1 MVLSLCTV
9 GPASKETEMAINN
22 DALQA
27 GSIHPVAKLDLDIDH
42 RFAGLRR
49 LLEVTDRIN
58 PGVLL
63 DETFRQIDEICR
75 PFLPFD
81 SIEFALL
88 DDAGDKL
95 TRRWLHRQNETDF
108 QANVDGTPF
117 EERLKGSV
125 LEKVLTNA
133 RPAIFPD
140 LTRSLVEP
148 VSSVF
153 LIAAAGQ
160 GMRSALVAP
169 LISTSKFVG
178 ILFFSSA
185 DAECYL
191 PSHQEWLGSILDSLS
206 GLIAK
211 GRLYEMVIQAQLDSE
226 RLLRNVLPEPIVK
239 RLKAGEQVI
248 ADGIPEATV
257 VFVDIVNFVR
267 LSATMPPSSV
277 IIVLNRVFSAFDA
290 LCEQYGVEK
299 IKTIGDAY
307 MLATGVIK
315 PFPEHVVMA
324 ARIALDMLEL
334 GKRLGT
340 REQRSLDF
348 RIGIHT
354 GPVVAGVIGTRKFS
368 YDLWGDTVN
377 IASRMETH
385 GLPGRIHVSREV
397 REKLK
402 EDFDLEA
409 RGLIDVKGIGK
420 METYFLTGPRAG
432 NTSRSMVWSMLNRSQ
447 FSMEGDRRVAED

>member
-1 MVLSLCTV
+1 MA
-9 GPASKETEMAINN
+9 PASKETEIAMIN
-22 DALQA
+22 DAPQA
-27 GSIHPVAKLDLDIDH
+27 RAIQPMAGLELDIDH

-49 LLEVTDRIN
+49 LLEITDRIN

-63 DETFRQIDEICR
+63 DEAFRQIDEMCR
-75 PFLPFD
+75 PILPFD

-88 DDAGDKL
+88 DDRGDKL
-95 TRRWLHRQNETDF
+95 TRRWIHRQNEADNER
-108 QANVDGTPF
+108 NVDVIPI
-117 EERLKGSV
+117 EEGLRGSV
-125 LEKVLTNA
+125 LEKVLVNA
-133 RPAIFPD
+133 KPAVFSD
-140 LTRSLVEP
+140 LARSLAEP
-148 VSSVF
+148 ESSAF
-153 LIAAAGQ
+153 LMAAAGQ
-160 GMRSALVAP
+160 GMRCALIAP
-169 LISTSKFVG
+169 LISASKSVG
-178 ILFFSSA
+178 ILIFSSA
-185 DAECYL
+185 NAECYL
-191 PSHQEWLGSILDSLS
+191 PSHQEWLGSIVAPLS
-206 GLIAK
+206 ALIAK

-277 IIVLNRVFSAFDA
+277 IIVLNRIFSAFDA
-290 LCEQYGVEK
+290 LCEQYEVEK

-315 PFPEHVVMA
+315 PLPEHVVIA

-340 REQRSLDF
+340 REERSLNF

-397 REKLK
+397 YEKLK
-402 EDFDLEA
+402 DDFDLEA
-409 RGLIDVKGIGK
+409 RGLIDVKGIGE
-420 METYFLTGPRAG
+420 METYFLNSPKAG
-432 NTSRSMVWSMLNRSQ
+432 NTYRSVVWSMLNRS
-447 FSMEGDRRVAED
+447 SLLKERDRRVAED